1 VIQVDVGHVPGVD
14 PVTRGPSSAGRASA
28 VRLTCRRI
36 VWVPELAGPLDAIS
50 PAATGF
56 RLAVKH
62 PPVMSH
68 PARTATRR
76 SAKPHGFVRLLW
88 NIWRADESGPPAVSS
103 NKDETDRAKFA
114 GKARGTAGARCS
126 THTRRRKGK

>member
-1 VIQVDVGHVPGVD
+1 V
-14 PVTRGPSSAGRASA
+14 
-28 VRLTCRRI
+28 
-36 VWVPELAGPLDAIS
+36 LAGPLDTIS
-50 PAATGF
+50 AAAMGF

-76 SAKPHGFVRLLW
+76 SAKPYGFVRLLW
-88 NIWRADESGPPAVSS
+88 NIWRGDESGPPAVSS

-114 GKARGTAGARCS
+114 DKTRYGRGKVQHP
-126 THTRRRKGK
+126 HTKAQGQVAASGF